1 MHPGGTTIA
10 IPRRVVV
17 RVVACFLVVA
27 GLFGSVACGGQNTL
41 SGSIADSHD
50 LSFESVRL
58 RLLTDQQVWELRYLA
73 PLEGGGEDIVAK
85 VVVDVPADG
94 WSLGVAIDLLAHDG
108 RVERITAQNDPFPD
122 TERAE
127 VTFFQGGVNDG
138 GDTVGNWGAT
148 FTNGKTVQGTFRAP
162 LDHDRFDENGETNAP

>member
-1 MHPGGTTIA
+1 MHRVDTTLAALRHLVIQA
-10 IPRRVVV
+10 
-17 RVVACFLVVA
+17 VALSLVVA
-27 GLFGSVACGGQNTL
+27 VAGSVACGGQNTL

-94 WSLGVAIDLLAHDG
+94 WSPGSAIDLLAHNG
-108 RVERITAQNDPFPD
+108 RIERITARNDPFPEP
-122 TERAE
+122 ERAE
-127 VTFFQGGVNDG
+127 LTFSQGGVDDG
-138 GDTVGNWGAT
+138 DDTAGGWGAT
-148 FTNGKTVQGTFRAP
+148 FVNGKTVQGTFRAP
-162 LDHDRFDENGETNAP
+162 LEHDRFDEANAP